1 MKKIVSVVLA
11 LILCLSTLSVA
22 VSANN
27 DKPFYLVLGDS
38 IAYGSGLGNPTE
50 ACYGKI
56 VADTNGYEYVNHSV
70 PGHTT
75 TNLIAR
81 LSQPEVTE
89 ALEKADIISISIGGN
104 DFLLG
109 NLMQLIFNA
118 MVLNDYTP
126 LDSIAAKFYE
136 NFSTIVDIINEHNPD
151 AVILIQTLY
160 NPQSG
165 YLREPYQMAADRLN
179 AQIERFSSENPGE
192 IVIVDVGT
200 ALGDDPTNY
209 ADDDIHPSSNGN
221 MIIAQEVLDV
231 LYENNLGSSTTPV
244 ITTPATDISIPSFF
258 TASLDIMGFIFN
270 LMGSVY
276 DFIYNLFSFIPV
288 PYSMNN

>member
-1 MKKIVSVVLA
+1 MKKIISVILA
-11 LILCLSTLSVA
+11 LVMCFSAFV
-22 VSANN
+22 VSSAET

-56 VADTNGYEYVNHSV
+56 VADTNNYEYVNYSV

-81 LSQPEVTE
+81 LGQPEVVE

-104 DFLLG
+104 NFLLG

-118 MVLNDYTP
+118 MVLNNYAP
-126 LDSIAAKFYE
+126 LDDIAAGFYE
-136 NFSTIVDIINEHNPD
+136 DFSTIVDTINEHNSD
-151 AVILIQTLY
+151 AVILMQTLY

-179 AQIERFSSENPGE
+179 AEIRRFAEENPGE

-200 ALGDDPTNY
+200 ALGDDPANY
-209 ADDDIHPSSNGN
+209 ADDDIHPSANGN
-221 MIIAQEVLDV
+221 MIIAQSVLDT
-231 LYENNLGSSTTPV
+231 LYEIGLGETTAPV
-244 ITTPATDISIPSFF
+244 VNTPATDISIPSFF
-258 TASLDIMGFIFN
+258 TASLDIIGFVFN
-270 LMGSVY
+270 LMGYVY
-276 DFIYNLFSFIPV
+276 DFVTGLLAV
-288 PYSMNN
+288 

>member
-1 MKKIVSVVLA
+1 MKKIISVILA
-11 LILCLSTLSVA
+11 LVMCFSAFV
-22 VSANN
+22 VSSAET

-81 LSQPEVTE
+81 LGQPEVVE

-104 DFLLG
+104 NFLLG
-109 NLMQLIFNA
+109 NLMQLIFSA
-118 MVLNDYTP
+118 MVLNNYAP
-126 LDSIAAKFYE
+126 LDDIAAGFYE
-136 NFSTIVDIINEHNPD
+136 DFSTIVDTINEHNSD
-151 AVILIQTLY
+151 AVILMQTLY

-179 AQIERFSSENPGE
+179 AEIRRFAEENPGE

-200 ALGDDPTNY
+200 ALGDDPANY
-209 ADDDIHPSSNGN
+209 ADDDIHPSANGN
-221 MIIAQEVLDV
+221 MIIAQSVLDT
-231 LYENNLGSSTTPV
+231 LYEIGLGETTVPV
-244 ITTPATDISIPSFF
+244 VNTPATDISIPSFF
-258 TASLDIMGFIFN
+258 TASLDIMGFAFN
-270 LMGSVY
+270 LMGYVY
-276 DFIYNLFSFIPV
+276 DFITAILTFIPV
-288 PYSMNN
+288 PYSINY